1 MGRRFVVM
9 IPFFTDGGSMGK
21 FRMVRRSAF
30 TLIELLVVIAIIG
43 ILIALLLP
51 AVQKIR
57 EAAARM
63 TCSNNLKQLGLA
75 AHNYQGVFNQ
85 LPPGS
90 NQQSVGCIE
99 LLLPY
104 IEQDNLYNI
113 FSFPN
118 KGNTAAYA
126 SNINLNWF
134 SDPWNRPPSTGTDTL
149 PTCPNPSGMWGGQ
162 GELKILQC
170 PSAPDPAAYVTVL
183 LDVEAGSPGI
193 DYNVLRPP
201 QPNTSTG
208 TFVFSSAPGRDV
220 LGRSNYLGVGGYF
233 APSLWSANAGLFT
246 YQSKNSIG
254 RVPDGTSNTLLF
266 GEYCGGYLS
275 TGANGTPPYGSIGGG
290 IPAGVAAGARCA
302 GYNYTGFG
310 TPINGPAAFNNRDDS
325 GWAFFG
331 SLHTGGVVQFT
342 MADGSVQRLNSNI
355 DFSVFVYLSGYQDGV
370 VVTLP

>member
-1 MGRRFVVM
+1 MRNQRQFIYWRRFVVM
-9 IPFFTDGGSMGK
+9 ILFFTEGGLMGK

-63 TCSNNLKQLGLA
+63 SCSNNLKQLGLA

-85 LPPGS
+85 LPPGA
-90 NQQSVGCIE
+90 NLNSVGCVE

-104 IEQDNLYNI
+104 IEQDNLYKI
-113 FSFPN
+113 FSFPTS
-118 KGNTAAYA
+118 GNTAAYA
-126 SNINLNWF
+126 ANPNLNWF
-134 SDPWNRPPSTGTDTL
+134 SDPWDRPPSTSTDVL
-149 PTCPNPSGMWGGQ
+149 PPCPNPSGMWGCQ

-170 PSAPDPAAYVTVL
+170 PSAPDPGSYKSAL
-183 LDVEAGSPGI
+183 MDVEYGTGGLDFNI
-193 DYNVLRPP
+193 LRG
-201 QPNTSTG
+201 STG
-208 TFVFSSAPGRDV
+208 PGHTFSSAPGRDV
-220 LGRSNYLGVGGYF
+220 IGHSNYLGVGGYY
-233 APSLWSANAGLFT
+233 APSQFPTNAGLFT

-266 GEYCGGYLS
+266 GEYMGGWI
-275 TGANGTPPYGSIGGG
+275 TWGGSGG
-290 IPAGVAAGARCA
+290 IPDGVDGGSRLC

-310 TPINGPAAFNNRDDS
+310 PPVNGSAALNS
-325 GWAFFG
+325 PTASAWAFFG
-331 SLHTGGVVQFT
+331 SLHTGGIVQFA
-342 MADGSVQRLNSNI
+342 MADGSVQRLTSGI
-355 DFSVFVYLSGYQDGV
+355 DFGVFQALSGFQDGV